1 MMAILTKRKGKKYL
15 IKHATKFEDFKKCK
29 NNEIILKLQHR
40 FRSEAHNVFTKKV
53 NKIAL
58 STNYDKTQQWLDGVT
73 LYPYDS
79 AVGRVCRATL
89 I

>member
-1 MMAILTKRKGKKYL
+1 MAILTKRKGKKYL
-15 IKHATKFEDFKKCK
+15 IKHATKFEDCKKKCK

-40 FRSEAHNVFTKKV
+40 FRGEAHNVFTKKV

-58 STNYDKTQQWLDGVT
+58 SSNYDKTLQWLGGVIS
-73 LYPYDS
+73 YPYDS